1 MSLLHQGISFLR
13 HLGRAGDAHAVH
25 SPFLFELYLRVER
38 AAKPRLTG
46 RPWLADAQKQA
57 AIEALWKDIERERK
71 RLLASQ
77 EMLAITD
84 LGAGSLV
91 SRARERRLGSIAR
104 SGLLP
109 RSWGRRLAA
118 LRYSLPAG
126 PVLEL
131 GTSLGITTSYLAS
144 VSKEHPVVTLEGCP
158 NTLAE
163 AGKVWAKLGLQD
175 RIRPI
180 LGDIDE
186 TMAEAVQQGPF
197 SLVVLDANHRSGPV
211 RRYFEQILP
220 YLHPEGCIVLDD
232 IYWTPDMTA
241 AWQALASDGRVR
253 QSVDLY
259 RQGWLFF
266 RPGQARERF
275 VLRALG

>member
-46 RPWLADAQKQA
+46 KPWLADAQKQA

-158 NTLAE
+158 NTLNE
-163 AGKVWAKLGLQD
+163 ARKVWAKLGLQD

-186 TMAEAVQQGPF
+186 TMVEAVQQGPF

-241 AWQALASDGRVR
+241 AWQALASDARVR

>member
-1 MSLLHQGISFLR
+1 MSLLHQGVSFLR

-25 SPFLFELYLRVER
+25 SPFLFDLYLRIER
-38 AAKPRLTG
+38 AAKPILAG
-46 RPWLADAQKQA
+46 RPWLADAEEQA
-57 AIEALWKDIERERK
+57 EIEALWVQIEQERK
-71 RLLASQ
+71 RLLSSR
-77 EMLAITD
+77 EMLTITD

-91 SRARERRLGSIAR
+91 SRAQERRLGSIAKT
-104 SGLLP
+104 GLLP

-118 LRYSLPAG
+118 LRHSLPPG

-144 VSKEHPVVTLEGCP
+144 VSQEHPVVTLEGCP

-163 AGKVWAKLGLQD
+163 AQKVWGQLGLQD
-175 RIRPI
+175 RIQPI
-180 LGDIDE
+180 LGDIDQ
-186 TMAEAVQQGPF
+186 TLAEAVKLGPF
-197 SLVVLDANHRSGPV
+197 SLVVLDANHRSEPV
-211 RRYFEQILP
+211 LRYFEQILP
-220 YLHPEGCIVLDD
+220 YIHPEGCIVLDD

-241 AWQALASDGRVR
+241 AWQTLASDARVR

-266 RPGQARERF
+266 RQGQAREPF
-275 VLRALG
+275 VLRTLG